1 MNHHSKTMERNT
13 YSWTLIE
20 KTPEVPGVTSL
31 VLEAQAERPDF
42 IAGQY
47 LTVRLPHFEPIEGK
61 SYSISSAPYEKYLT
75 LTVKEMGSFSRAI
88 LGLDIGTTLT
98 TSAPYG
104 FFYPDTPLPD
114 HLVFIAGGIGIT
126 PCMSIIRNLTHV
138 ETPPR
143 ITLLYSTRTRESII
157 FRDELALMSEQFPTL
172 TTHHFITRETIG
184 ETEHLHNSRIGAD
197 TFSTIP
203 HPHTADFFICGST
216 DFTKC
221 MWSLLRAHHIPQ
233 TKIYTEGFF

>member
-1 MNHHSKTMERNT
+1 MERST
-13 YSWTLIE
+13 YTWTIIE
-20 KTPEVPGVTSL
+20 KNPEVSGVFSL
-31 VLEAQAERPDF
+31 VLEAKDERPDF

-47 LTVRLPHFEPIEGK
+47 LTVRLPNFEPIEGK
-61 SYSISSAPYEKYLT
+61 SYSISSAPHETYLT
-75 LTVKEMGSFSRAI
+75 LTIKEMGSFSRAI
-88 LGLDIGTTLT
+88 LAREIGTTLT

-126 PCMSIIRNLTHV
+126 PCMSIIRNLTHTG
-138 ETPPR
+138 TPPR
-143 ITLLYSTRTRESII
+143 ITLLYSSRTRETII

-172 TTHHFITRETIG
+172 TTHHFITRETIE
-184 ETEHLHNSRIGAD
+184 ETEHLHNTRIGAD
-197 TFSTIP
+197 TFTKIP
-203 HPHTADFFICGST
+203 HLNTADFFICGSI

-221 MWSLLRAHHIPQ
+221 MWSLLREHHIPT